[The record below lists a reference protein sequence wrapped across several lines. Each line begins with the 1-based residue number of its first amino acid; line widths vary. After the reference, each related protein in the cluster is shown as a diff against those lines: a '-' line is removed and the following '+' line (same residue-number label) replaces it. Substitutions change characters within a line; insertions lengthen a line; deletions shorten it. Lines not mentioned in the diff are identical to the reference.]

1 MIISHCH
8 FRKITYYILEMK
20 ATFYTIFPVSSAI
33 TTNSWVSSI
42 YVHSHRTHQSK
53 YSSIAM
59 ETFLDFIKKKKKT
72 FLD

>member
-1 MIISHCH
+1 
-8 FRKITYYILEMK
+8 MK

-59 ETFLDFIKKKKKT
+59 ETFLDFIKKTKT